1 MAMRANA
8 ATPILA
14 RPSPSAETLVVLGP
28 GDIFDVL
35 EVTSSYCWG
44 QGRVSGLVGYVACDK
59 LQRVAAA
66 GENAA

>member
-1 MAMRANA
+1 
-8 ATPILA
+8 
-14 RPSPSAETLVVLGP
+14 VLGP